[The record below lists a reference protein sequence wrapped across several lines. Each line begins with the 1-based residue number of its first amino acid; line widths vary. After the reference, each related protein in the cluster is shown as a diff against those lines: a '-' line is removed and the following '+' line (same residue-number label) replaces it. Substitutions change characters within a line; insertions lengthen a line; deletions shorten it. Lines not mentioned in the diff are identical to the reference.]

1 MNDLAL
7 SQQNGNFSSASRT
20 ELVNNTEGR
29 KFTDSQRPVEHA
41 DKAEAQEQKQAQTS
55 VNQQLAEAQQAQS
68 VDVKASLDK
77 LNEIIPV
84 TSTNLSF
91 EFDESGDPPFIRVID
106 KDSDEVIREIPSE
119 DIREIA
125 KALDDFAD
133 TIKGKGLIFDHTA

>member
-7 SQQNGNFSSASRT
+7 LQQNGNFSSASRK
-20 ELVNNTEGR
+20 ELINSSEGLQL
-29 KFTDSQRPVEHA
+29 KDSPSPIEHA
-41 DKAEAQEQKQAQTS
+41 DKIEAQEQKQTS
-55 VNQQLAEAQQAQS
+55 VNQQLAEAQQLQS
-68 VDVKASLDK
+68 IDVKASLDK

>member
-7 SQQNGNFSSASRT
+7 LQQNGNFSSASRK
-20 ELVNNTEGR
+20 ELINSSEGLQL
-29 KFTDSQRPVEHA
+29 KDSPSTVEHA
-41 DKAEAQEQKQAQTS
+41 NKIEAQEQKQTS
-55 VNQQLAEAQQAQS
+55 VNQQLAEAQQLQS

>member
-7 SQQNGNFSSASRT
+7 LQQNGNFSSASRK
-20 ELVNNTEGR
+20 ELINSSEGLQL
-29 KFTDSQRPVEHA
+29 KDSPSPVEHA
-41 DKAEAQEQKQAQTS
+41 NKIEAQEQKQTS
-55 VNQQLAEAQQAQS
+55 VNQQLAEAQQLQS

>member
-7 SQQNGNFSSASRT
+7 LQQNGNFSSASRK
-20 ELVNNTEGR
+20 ELINSSEGLQL
-29 KFTDSQRPVEHA
+29 KDSPSPVEHA
-41 DKAEAQEQKQAQTS
+41 NKIEAQEQKQTS
-55 VNQQLAEAQQAQS
+55 VNQQLAEAQQVQS

>member
-7 SQQNGNFSSASRT
+7 SQQNGSFSSASRT

-41 DKAEAQEQKQAQTS
+41 TKVEVQEQKQTS

>member
-7 SQQNGNFSSASRT
+7 LQQNGNFSSASRK
-20 ELVNNTEGR
+20 ELINSSEGLQL
-29 KFTDSQRPVEHA
+29 KDSPSPVEHA
-41 DKAEAQEQKQAQTS
+41 DKIEAQEQKQTS
-55 VNQQLAEAQQAQS
+55 VNQQLAEAQQLQS